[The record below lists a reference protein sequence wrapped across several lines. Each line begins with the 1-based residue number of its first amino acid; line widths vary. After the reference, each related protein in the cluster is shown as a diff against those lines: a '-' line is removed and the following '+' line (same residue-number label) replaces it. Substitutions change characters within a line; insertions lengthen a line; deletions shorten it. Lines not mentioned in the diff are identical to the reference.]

1 MASQQHLSRLRVM
14 FEHVIKWVPPTLA
27 YASLKD
33 SFLARLTI
41 YLPLALHADWRTWEP
56 QTALTIFSRQERGLI
71 GLEHWFPGY
80 FNWNDQRTEGKHVGS
95 GAGVRTGYTYAQAY
109 SHILCVHPSQTLT
122 GNIWKHAPAWP
133 LYGRK
138 RISMIKIKRMIS
150 SGTKPGVNHMLCFP
164 MTVSLI

>member
-41 YLPLALHADWRTWEP
+41 YLSLALHADWRTWEL
-56 QTALTIFSRQERGLI
+56 QSALTIFSRQERGLI
-71 GLEHWFPGY
+71 GLEHWFPVY
-80 FNWNDQRTEGKHVGS
+80 FNRNDQRTEGKHVGS
-95 GAGVRTGYTYAQAY
+95 GAGVRTG
-109 SHILCVHPSQTLT
+109 HPSQTLT

-138 RISMIKIKRMIS
+138 RISVIKIKRMIS
-150 SGTKPGVNHMLCFP
+150 SGTKPGLNHMLCFP